1 LKLISQC
8 AVAFLIA
15 LLTLSVAR
23 ADTTPLTTTTFSDG
37 TIATSYDHCGDTDLC
52 AILKYTNGDVLSIY
66 SEGAARCQPYILHFV
81 KVNGPTTVYEYSRT
95 INHSDTTGASCG
107 HSLTTQ
113 MVMDH
118 GLVHMTVFENNDGT
132 LGVTF
137 SK

>member
-1 LKLISQC
+1 VL
-8 AVAFLIA
+8 LIA
-15 LLTLSVAR
+15 CLARSVAL
-23 ADTTPLTTTTFSDG
+23 ADNSPLTTTNFSDG

-52 AILKYTNGDVLSIY
+52 ATLKYTNGDILSIY

-81 KVNGPTTVYEYSRT
+81 RVNGSTTIYEYSRT
-95 INHSDTTGASCG
+95 INHSEATGESCG

-118 GLVHMTVFENNDGT
+118 GLVHMTVFENSDGT
-132 LGVTF
+132 MGIGF